1 MITLAPR
8 QGPVPGDWASPTH
21 AETDVDRTDIEKLAE
36 LARIEITGATI
47 DQVADSISDV
57 LQLVEQ
63 LKSVDTEGVEPLAHP
78 LDAVQRLR
86 ADSVTETD
94 QREAF
99 QALAPAAEA
108 GLFLVPKVI
117 E

>member
-1 MITLAPR
+1 MWIVQTLKSWLSWRASK
-8 QGPVPGDWASPTH
+8 SPT
-21 AETDVDRTDIEKLAE
+21 RP
-36 LARIEITGATI
+36 
-47 DQVADSISDV
+47 SIRWPTVSV
-57 LQLVEQ
+57 MFCSSSSS

-86 ADSVTETD
+86 VDSVTETD